1 MVATAKEKVR
11 PYYPDDPSSI
21 PRIAQVWL
29 HKPVSPLVVPDVF
42 ARRRNFVNS
51 DLHVLLVDAD
61 KGERFQQ
68 KLQLEGLGYQVSSA
82 PSGAAAK
89 ELLGEH
95 GGEFHIVMVDD
106 QLMAEGPDCE
116 ALVYWASTAAPH
128 LKEVNFLVSAY
139 EMPAERAAR
148 LVRLGATGVL
158 LKPIS
163 SDTVI
168 QMRVAAGQS
177 QNLQQQR
184 ALLRQEGGAKLATRY
199 LVRREMGDAIHSEV
213 VNIDAGVTSVL
224 VVHREA
230 EAVAGLRHTLKSCG
244 YKVHVA
250 RSGREAFRLLREA
263 SPPFSLMLLDF
274 DADEAGAIQV

>member
-106 QLMAEGPDCE
+106 QLMAEGPPP
-116 ALVYWASTAAPH
+116 SG
-128 LKEVNFLVSAY
+128 S
-139 EMPAERAAR
+139 
-148 LVRLGATGVL
+148 GACG
-158 LKPIS
+158 
-163 SDTVI
+163 
-168 QMRVAAGQS
+168 RG
-177 QNLQQQR
+177 R
-184 ALLRQEGGAKLATRY
+184 
-199 LVRREMGDAIHSEV
+199 RRER
-213 VNIDAGVTSVL
+213 SVL
-224 VVHREA
+224 PRV
-230 EAVAGLRHTLKSCG
+230 
-244 YKVHVA
+244 
-250 RSGREAFRLLREA
+250 
-263 SPPFSLMLLDF
+263 
-274 DADEAGAIQV
+274 

>member
-1 MVATAKEKVR
+1 MVAAKEKVR

-95 GGEFHIVMVDD
+95 GGE
-106 QLMAEGPDCE
+106 LPRAAAALEGPDGRSPRGR
-116 ALVYWASTAAPH
+116 STRRQRRRRARGDELDAGAVH
-128 LKEVNFLVSAY
+128 VRSRHQAG
-139 EMPAERAAR
+139 AGRAA
-148 LVRLGATGVL
+148 ATDETL
-158 LKPIS
+158 A
-163 SDTVI
+163 
-168 QMRVAAGQS
+168 RV
-177 QNLQQQR
+177 
-184 ALLRQEGGAKLATRY
+184 
-199 LVRREMGDAIHSEV
+199 
-213 VNIDAGVTSVL
+213 SV
-224 VVHREA
+224 
-230 EAVAGLRHTLKSCG
+230 
-244 YKVHVA
+244 
-250 RSGREAFRLLREA
+250 
-263 SPPFSLMLLDF
+263 
-274 DADEAGAIQV
+274 